1 MYACPCV
8 EALTDIPTVYGWR
21 SGLKTGQYYLRTR
34 PSVAACPA
42 PLMARSAVAAI
53 QFTVSKEV
61 QDEAKAFAKAGAAKD
76 ATTKA
81 ALTSITNGASKLAIS
96 TPVLAKVMAPRSV
109 ERVAPPP
116 PSATDS
122 PSPSPTP
129 LPDEDISYEEAL
141 RRKEEKELAEEKLLC
156 SCVCRTR
163 QAMLILASL
172 ANPDSCVMCSG

>member
-1 MYACPCV
+1 VQGTSAISV
-8 EALTDIPTVYGWR
+8 TALTR
-21 SGLKTGQYYLRTR
+21 
-34 PSVAACPA
+34 A
-42 PLMARSAVAAI
+42 
-53 QFTVSKEV
+53 
-61 QDEAKAFAKAGAAKD
+61 DEAKAFAKAGAAKD

-141 RRKEEKELAEEKLLC
+141 RRKEEKELAEAKLLC
-156 SCVCRTR
+156 SCALAQLVRHANMRLVWRTEMR
-163 QAMLILASL
+163 VSVRS
-172 ANPDSCVMCSG
+172 DSSRPKC